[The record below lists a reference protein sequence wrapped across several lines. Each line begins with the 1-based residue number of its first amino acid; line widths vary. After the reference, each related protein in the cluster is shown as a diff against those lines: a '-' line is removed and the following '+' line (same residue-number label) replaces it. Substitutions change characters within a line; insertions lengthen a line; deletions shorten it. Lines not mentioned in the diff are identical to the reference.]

1 LDCTATS
8 ACAIRSSGCACTGGS
23 APSPP
28 SQCCGPFWR
37 AKAWPAAPTRA
48 EPCWVDDSAVNLKS
62 ARAAG
67 FATVLRI
74 RPVAR
79 RALAGGAYVD
89 ARVRTVRQLAR
100 RLG

>member
-1 LDCTATS
+1 ML
-8 ACAIRSSGCACTGGS
+8 
-23 APSPP
+23 
-28 SQCCGPFWR
+28 R
-37 AKAWPAAPTRA
+37 AVLAREGLAGRA
-48 EPCWVDDSAVNLKS
+48 NAGRAVLVDDSAVNLKS

-89 ARVRTVRQLAR
+89 ARVRSVRQLAR